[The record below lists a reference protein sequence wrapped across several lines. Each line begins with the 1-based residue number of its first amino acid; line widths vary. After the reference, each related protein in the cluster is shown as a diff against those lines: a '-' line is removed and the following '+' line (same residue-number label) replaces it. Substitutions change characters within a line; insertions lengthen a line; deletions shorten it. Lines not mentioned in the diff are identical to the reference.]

1 MKRILLT
8 ASIFLTAA
16 VAFGYY
22 LFNKPHGSIIDETPV
37 FVSEAT
43 ALVNEY
49 EGDENSANSKYLG
62 KVIEVNGTIS
72 DKGIDEKGI
81 LNITLKGGD
90 LAGIGCQFDKNFQ
103 SDAAS
108 LKSGEKVKIK
118 GICTGILMD
127 VVLVDC
133 VISNESN

>member
-8 ASIFLTAA
+8 VSIFLTAA

-22 LFNKPHGSIIDETPV
+22 LFNKPHSSIVDETPIAL
-37 FVSEAT
+37 SEAP
-43 ALVNEY
+43 ALVGEY
-49 EGDENSANSKYLG
+49 EADENSANAKYLG
-62 KVIEVNGTIS
+62 KVIEVTGTIS
-72 DKGIDEKGI
+72 DKNLDEKGI
-81 LNITLKGGD
+81 LNLTLKGGD

-103 SDAAS
+103 TEALG
-108 LKSGEKVKIK
+108 LKSGEQVKIK

-133 VISNESN
+133 VISKESN

>member
-1 MKRILLT
+1 MKRIILT

-22 LFNKPHGSIIDETPV
+22 LFNKPHGSIIDETPIFSSKAV
-37 FVSEAT
+37 G
-43 ALVNEY
+43 LVDEY
-49 EGDENSANSKYLG
+49 EADENSANTKYLG
-62 KVIEVNGTIS
+62 KVIEVEGTVS
-72 DKGIDEKGI
+72 DKSMDEKGV

-103 SDAAS
+103 TDAMGF
-108 LKSGEKVKIK
+108 KNGDQVKIK

-133 VISNESN
+133 VISDNSN

>member
-1 MKRILLT
+1 MKRIILT
-8 ASIFLTAA
+8 AFIFLTAA

-22 LFNKPHGSIIDETPV
+22 LFNKPHESIIDETPV
-37 FVSEAT
+37 FRSQAVGI
-43 ALVNEY
+43 VNEF
-49 EGDENSANSKYLG
+49 EADENSANTKYLG
-62 KVIEVNGTIS
+62 KVIEVEGTIS
-72 DKGIDEKGI
+72 DKSMDEKGV

-103 SDAAS
+103 KDAMGF
-108 LKSGEKVKIK
+108 KNGDQVKIK

-133 VISNESN
+133 VMSDTSN